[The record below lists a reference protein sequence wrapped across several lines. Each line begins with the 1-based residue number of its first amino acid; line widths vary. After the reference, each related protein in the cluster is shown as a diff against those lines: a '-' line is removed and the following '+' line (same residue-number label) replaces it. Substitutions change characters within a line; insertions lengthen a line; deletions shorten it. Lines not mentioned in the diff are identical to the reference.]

1 MPQAVITDD
10 MIASMAAKAGSVLRI
25 DHSVNNELASRIA
38 VTKFAGGIGDI
49 NPLWTDQDYAANS
62 PYGAPLA
69 PPSFIIGCFSGIQFG
84 WPGLGSF
91 HSQSRITFERPVYWG
106 DLVQATCLYEGFDG
120 PAPSSFA
127 GRAVT
132 DRFLNTYTN
141 QRGERIAM
149 VGWHVI
155 NFERG
160 RALERRDARG
170 PASTGGSGPAPV
182 LPHPWTEDEV
192 AEIEARVL
200 AERPRGNRPRYWEDV
215 RAGQALDVVTKG
227 PIGMTD
233 EIAVVAGGGTPI
245 PRLKAHAAAL
255 HDYHAHPAWAFRDPV
270 TSAREPIYSVHY
282 NLQAARAMSV
292 AFQYDVGF
300 QRQCWQIHQL
310 THWAGD
316 HAWIKEVQAEY
327 RRFVYLSD
335 VVQLRGTV
343 TGTRIDDDGDH
354 VADVR
359 TEAVNQRDE
368 VVMPGQAVIALPSRG
383 AGLSPAARRART
395 QQSETHGAGTHQ
407 AGNQQSETHGA
418 GTHQAGNQP

>member
-1 MPQAVITDD
+1 MPVTEPRAVMPQAVITDE
-10 MIASMAAKAGSVLRI
+10 MLASMAAKAGASLRI

-38 VTKFAGGIGDI
+38 VAKFAGGIGDI
-49 NPLWTDQDYAANS
+49 NPLWTDEEYARRS
-62 PYGAPLA
+62 PYGAPVA
-69 PPSFIIGCFSGIQFG
+69 PPSFVIGCFSGIQFG

-91 HSQSRITFERPVYWG
+91 HSQSLLRFERPVYWG
-106 DLVQATCLYEGFDG
+106 DVVNATCVYEGFDG

-127 GRAVT
+127 GRTVT
-132 DRFLNTYTN
+132 DRFRNTYVN
-141 QRGERIAM
+141 QRAEQIATID
-149 VGWHVI
+149 WQVI

-160 RALERRDARG
+160 RAQERRGNGAGGDGGG
-170 PASTGGSGPAPV
+170 PQ
-182 LPHPWTEDEV
+182 LPHPWNEDQV

-200 AERPRGNRPRYWEDV
+200 AERPRGALPRQWEDV
-215 RAGQALDVVTKG
+215 RPGDTLDLVTKG

-233 EIAVVAGGGTPI
+233 EIAFVAGGGTPI

-316 HAWIKEVQAEY
+316 HAWIKEAQAQY
-327 RRFVYLSD
+327 RRFVYHSD
-335 VVQLRGTV
+335 VIELRGTV
-343 TGTRIDDDGDH
+343 TGTRVDEDGDH
-354 VADVR
+354 VADVE
-359 TEAVNQRDE
+359 TEAVNQRGE
-368 VVMPGQAVIALPSRG
+368 VVMPGRAVVALPTRSASREANG
-383 AGLSPAARRART
+383 SPAARRAR
-395 QQSETHGAGTHQ
+395 S
-407 AGNQQSETHGA
+407 
-418 GTHQAGNQP
+418 QP